1 MKQVKKLHH
10 EIYGPAETKAVFESD
25 EHKAMVEDSLKEK
38 KDEKAKP
45 VGPTGVVSDEPF
57 RGGPG
62 TI

>member
-38 KDEKAKP
+38 KDETAKP
-45 VGPTGVVSDEPF
+45 TKPAGTSEEPF